1 MIVDSGTTSTIGSI
15 FDDSNDKFIPTGE
28 KSTKVFKVAN
38 GIVEKATKKK
48 LLQHKLC
55 PASREVNIVPG
66 ITNSLLSTSKLADDD
81 TLQYLIRTKWKSLM
95 QLTRKSSQL
104 VVQSSEDSGAQSPV
118 YIVYH
123 LCQQMK

>member
-1 MIVDSGTTSTIGSI
+1 MEAEKNFLSQITSPGHSC
-15 FDDSNDKFIPTGE
+15 
-28 KSTKVFKVAN
+28 
-38 GIVEKATKKK
+38 ATLI
-48 LLQHKLC
+48 LLQQSSNRILSNC
-55 PASREVNIVPG
+55 SAREVNIVPG